1 MDAHTARSLLHKTAH
16 ECRSMLADLEVG
28 KRVHVDAQME
38 EARQR
43 AVKGLRVE
51 RCVLRVGKRA
61 EEWDVSYDALEKGYI
76 FMVLGARHGR
86 AKRLSPAASAGEGSS
101 STRSSAQLVQCC
113 PCGTTDLVGTVSS
126 CCMRLK

>member
-1 MDAHTARSLLHKTAH
+1 
-16 ECRSMLADLEVG
+16 MLADLEVG

-61 EEWDVSYDALEKGYI
+61 EEWDVS
-76 FMVLGARHGR
+76 
-86 AKRLSPAASAGEGSS
+86 
-101 STRSSAQLVQCC
+101 
-113 PCGTTDLVGTVSS
+113 
-126 CCMRLK
+126 